1 MSEAVRTVLIA
12 SVVTLFA
19 ACDGPPEAVAS
30 NDNGNG
36 RQDWQTLSLNRG
48 MASEQQMRV
57 DVEYGA
63 GRLSVAAGTTEQLY
77 QARLRY
83 DASAFEPV
91 TSYSDGQLQ
100 IGMKDAELRGRKL
113 EAGSLDLQLN
123 PNVAL
128 DLDLAFGAAEAKIDL
143 GGLRVRSLE
152 ISTGASKTDLAFSQ
166 LNPIA
171 AERVVLQV
179 GAAQFIATG
188 LGNANTGRL
197 SVEGGVGDIDLD
209 FTGALPSDM
218 NISVEM
224 GLGHLTLRL
233 PREVGVRI
241 QKDGILSSIKGA
253 ALVQRGNV
261 YYSPDYDSAER
272 RLHFDID
279 AAFNAISVILVDND
293 QADVQ

>member
-209 FTGALPSDM
+209 FTGALTSDM

>member
-48 MASEQQMRV
+48 MAGEQQMRV

>member
-48 MASEQQMRV
+48 MAGEQQMRV

-63 GRLSVAAGTTEQLY
+63 GKLSVAAGTTEQLY

>member
-1 MSEAVRTVLIA
+1 MSDAVRTLLLA

-30 NDNGNG
+30 NGDDRH

-48 MASEQQMRV
+48 VAGEQQLRV
-57 DVEYGA
+57 EVEYGA
-63 GRLSVAAGTTEQLY
+63 GKLTVAPGTTEQLY

-91 TSYSDGQLQ
+91 TSYSDGLLQ
-100 IGMKDAELRGRKL
+100 IGIEDAELRGRKL

-123 PNVAL
+123 PDVAL
-128 DLDLAFGAAEAKIDL
+128 DLDLAFGAAEAEIEL
-143 GGLRVRSLE
+143 GGLRVQSLE
-152 ISTGASKTDLAFSQ
+152 ISTGASRTDLAFSQ

-171 AERVVLQV
+171 AESVVLQV
-179 GAAQFIATG
+179 GAAQFTATG

-218 NISVEM
+218 NVTVEM
-224 GLGHLTLRL
+224 GLGSLTLRL
-233 PREVGVRI
+233 PRGVGVRI
-241 QKDGILSSIKGA
+241 EKDGILSSIKGA
-253 ALVQRGNV
+253 SLVQRDNV
-261 YYSPDYDSAER
+261 YYSADYDSAER

-279 AAFNAISVILVDND
+279 AAFNAITVVLVDND
-293 QADVQ
+293 RAEAQ

>member
-19 ACDGPPEAVAS
+19 ACDGPPEAVAA

>member
-1 MSEAVRTVLIA
+1 MSEAVRTLLIA
-12 SVVTLFA
+12 SVVTLFV
-19 ACDGPPEAVAS
+19 ACDGPSEAGAS
-30 NDNGNG
+30 NGNGNG

-48 MASEQQMRV
+48 MAGEQQMRV

-63 GRLSVAAGTTEQLY
+63 GKLSVAAGTTEQLY

-91 TSYSDGQLQ
+91 TSYSDGLLQ

-128 DLDLAFGAAEAKIDL
+128 DLDLAFGAAEAKIEL

-179 GAAQFIATG
+179 GAAQFMATG
-188 LGNANTGRL
+188 LGNANTGTL

-253 ALVQRGNV
+253 GLVQRGDV

-272 RLHFDID
+272 RLHFDVD
-279 AAFNAISVILVDND
+279 AAFNAISVVLVDND

>member
-128 DLDLAFGAAEAKIDL
+128 DLDLAFGAAEAKIEL

>member
-261 YYSPDYDSAER
+261 YYSADYDSAER

>member
-48 MASEQQMRV
+48 MAGEQQMRV

-63 GRLSVAAGTTEQLY
+63 GKLSVAAGTTEQLY

-166 LNPIA
+166 LNPVA